1 MSYASGLFTQL
12 VSSFLRLGSLSTEH
26 GFDSCDSD
34 QAADFEGRVK
44 ARGRGKP
51 SSAAQTPRL
60 NALFKAGWL
69 VRVSVK
75 HMHVL
80 EEAAVFICSMKK

>member
-1 MSYASGLFTQL
+1 M
-12 VSSFLRLGSLSTEH
+12 RLGCLSTTEH
-26 GFDSCDSD
+26 GLDSCDSD
-34 QAADFEGRVK
+34 QAADFGGRVEI
-44 ARGRGKP
+44 RGRGKA
-51 SSAAQTPRL
+51 SSAVQTPCL

-80 EEAAVFICSMKK
+80 EEAADDTGLNVHQVAVSYQDVT